1 MSMQE
6 DDARVSEVT
15 PGQVPVSSDNPCPF
29 LRALVANGFVDGST
43 VPLSKLGGAIEAASG
58 KRGLARRIV
67 GIKTFGVALIANGL
81 NPLRQLRTLMSGAQL
96 DHLRNGPLDKHGG
109 GSRILDAQ
117 AHVHEDEIARLE
129 RFGSDRPL
137 PGGGIECGLDAGQI
151 KAFMD
156 ANLKRDGAQ
165 ARWYF
170 PFLMKGEWPVL
181 LDVMGKGDGN
191 ARYLSTAE
199 VRTLF
204 VERRFPERIVA
215 RLMAKRAPGGMIWR
229 IGKAV
234 IGVAGTLVV
243 GLIVLSLLATSA
255 YIAFPD
261 WINDKLSAGL
271 EMLPG
276 TLPKKVAGLLPPA
289 LPPYQP
295 AKATTWLD
303 QSWSEQDRHWFHHV
317 SQGTATFPFPYDWF
331 MKLEQPYLTLPF
343 TGSPGHIS
351 DSAYLE
357 RFGFMSS
364 QKFADNATPD
374 LQKLPAAALADL
386 KPTAADNRDG
396 LPVGF
401 ARLSGTKDP
410 VTGAAEPDQI
420 GLTCAACHS
429 GSVNYKGTSIRF
441 DGGPAMVD
449 LRKLEKAMGASLVL
463 TRVFPWRF
471 NSFAERVL
479 GKDAHDADKRAA
491 LKARLNDAI
500 YFALVKQGL
509 GYANEIERQ
518 GTTETDEGFGRL
530 DALNRI
536 GNQVFYL
543 DMVTSGLSGFS
554 KNQRAIDAPVSFPPI
569 WTVPWFS
576 WAQYD
581 ASISQPLIRNAG
593 EALGVFAQ
601 INLSPEPPLAQL
613 FRSNIAIE
621 NLDVIERMLR
631 GSDPFATTPPAFGG
645 LAPPKWPDKVF
656 PDDPAW
662 RIDPARV
669 GRGRKLYAEICVECH
684 LGPVND
690 PVFDKAYPDRSFWKA
705 GAADAWDKGMK
716 GWSAKKL
723 AEGPIVDL
731 VEKPVADM
739 GTDPAQAEVLKNR
752 QVELP
757 SFINL
762 DPTTDMSDC
771 NLPQMSTTTMPY
783 AVALM
788 DVVQQASKK
797 WMEAHNMSPEQQK
810 LLTGDRK
817 NCPNPQ
823 GQVPIYRARPLNG
836 VWATAPYL
844 HNGSVPSLYWMLA
857 PAGQRPTSFCQGHRD
872 FDPKEV
878 GFHVPAGGESSCA
891 TGETLFSAKDSD
903 GKPIRGNSTMGHS
916 FEGERR
922 PNKDYPQGVVGAA
935 FTDEER
941 SDLIEYL
948 KTL

>member
-1 MSMQE
+1 MSMHE
-6 DDARVSEVT
+6 DDVGQMPVSE
-15 PGQVPVSSDNPCPF
+15 DNPCPF
-29 LRALVANGFVDGST
+29 LRALVANGFVDGGT
-43 VPLSKLGGAIEAASG
+43 VPLPKLGGTIEAASG
-58 KRGLARRIV
+58 KHGLAARIV

-81 NPLRQLRTLMSGAQL
+81 NPLRLLRSLVSGAEL

-109 GSRILDAQ
+109 GSRILNVDAQ
-117 AHVHEDEIARLE
+117 VQEDEIARLE
-129 RFGSDRPL
+129 AFGSDRPL
-137 PGGGIECGLDAGQI
+137 PAGGTERGLDAGQV
-151 KAFMD
+151 KAFMA

-181 LDVMGKGDGN
+181 LDVMGKGDDSS
-191 ARYLSTAE
+191 RYLSTAE

-204 VERRFPERIVA
+204 VERRFPERITA
-215 RLMAKRAPGGMIWR
+215 RLMAKPVPGGTIWR

-234 IGVAGTLVV
+234 IGVVGTVV
-243 GLIVLSLLATSA
+243 ICLIALSLVAALA
-255 YIAFPD
+255 YVAFPD
-261 WINDKLSAGL
+261 KINDELPAALNK
-271 EMLPG
+271 LPG
-276 TLPKKVAGLLPPA
+276 TLPKQMAALVPPG

-295 AKATTWLD
+295 AKTTTWLD
-303 QSWSEQDRHWFHHV
+303 QSWSDQDRHWFHHV
-317 SQGTATFPFPYDWF
+317 SQGTATFPVPYDWF
-331 MKLEQPYLTLPF
+331 MKLEQPYFSLF
-343 TGSPGHIS
+343 SSPGLVS

-364 QKFADNATPD
+364 PKSTDSATPD
-374 LQKLPAAALADL
+374 LQKLPPAALPDL
-386 KPTAADNRDG
+386 KPTLADNRGG

-401 ARLSGTKDP
+401 ARLSGAKDP
-410 VTGAAEPDQI
+410 VTEVAEPDQI

-429 GSVNYKGTSIRF
+429 GSVNYKGTSVRF

-449 LRKLEKAMGASLVL
+449 LRKLEKATGFAMLL
-463 TRVFPWRF
+463 TRYFPGRF
-471 NSFAERVL
+471 DRFAERVL
-479 GKDAHDADKRAA
+479 GAKASQEQRDKLKKGLEAA
-491 LKARLNDAI
+491 LE
-500 YFALVKQGL
+500 FALQKQGKA
-509 GYANEIERQ
+509 YADEIASQ
-518 GTTETDEGFGRL
+518 GKTETDEGFGRL

-601 INLSPEPPLAQL
+601 INLSPEPPSTAL

-631 GSDPFATTPPAFGG
+631 GPDPFATKTPTFGG
-645 LAPPKWPDKVF
+645 LAAPKWPDKLF
-656 PDDPAW
+656 PDDAAW

-669 GRGRKLYAEICVECH
+669 ERGRKLYAAICVECH
-684 LGPVND
+684 QGPVND
-690 PVFDKAYPDRSFWKA
+690 PVFDKAYPDESFWKVSA
-705 GAADAWDKGMK
+705 GDTWDKGVPK
-716 GWSAKKL
+716 GWSAKNP
-723 AEGPIVDL
+723 AGGPVVDL

-739 GTDPAQAEVLKNR
+739 GTDPAQAEVLKSR

-762 DPTTDMSDC
+762 DPNKDMSDC
-771 NLPQMSTTTMPY
+771 NLPQISTTKMPY

-788 DVVQQASKK
+788 DVVQRASEK
-797 WMEAHNMSPEQQK
+797 WMDERNMPEEQRT
-810 LLTGDRK
+810 LLRGDRT
-817 NCPNPQ
+817 NCPNPAW
-823 GQVPIYRARPLNG
+823 QVPIYRARPLNG

-857 PAGQRPTSFCQGHRD
+857 PAGQRPTSFCQGRHD

-878 GFHVPAGGESSCA
+878 GFHVPPGGESTCA
-891 TGETLFSAKDSD
+891 TGETRFSTMGSD
-903 GKPIRGNSTMGHS
+903 RKPIRGNSTMGHS
-916 FEGERR
+916 FEGARR
-922 PNKDYPQGVVGAA
+922 PNKDYPQGVVGGA
-935 FTDEER
+935 FTDDER
-941 SDLIEYL
+941 WDLIEYL